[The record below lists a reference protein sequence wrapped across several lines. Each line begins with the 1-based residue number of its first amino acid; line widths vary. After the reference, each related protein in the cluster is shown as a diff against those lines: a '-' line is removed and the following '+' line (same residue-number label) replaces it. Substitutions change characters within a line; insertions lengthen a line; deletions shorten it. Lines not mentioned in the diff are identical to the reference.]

1 MVSPFNAIYLS
12 ASCITVTENALIL
25 VIKFLYATLNKDHV
39 FYFPPEINATGFN
52 YQNEDE
58 KVTLSF
64 PSTLQKGQAAL
75 FSDVLVFLKFS
86 PTAALIT
93 AQ

>member
-1 MVSPFNAIYLS
+1 M
-12 ASCITVTENALIL
+12 
-25 VIKFLYATLNKDHV
+25 LYKDNV
-39 FYFPPEINATGFN
+39 FYFGPEINATGFN

-75 FSDVLVFLKFS
+75 FSDVLAF
-86 PTAALIT
+86 
-93 AQ
+93 

>member
-1 MVSPFNAIYLS
+1 M
-12 ASCITVTENALIL
+12 
-25 VIKFLYATLNKDHV
+25 LNKNKA

-64 PSTLQKGQAAL
+64 PSSLQKGQAAL
-75 FSDVLVFLKFS
+75 LSDVL
-86 PTAALIT
+86 AL
-93 AQ
+93 